1 MYNPA
6 FTLPIFIRVFFVGNR
21 FRAGP
26 WNLGKFSIP
35 IGIVASGFVALM
47 VPILCLPSVTGADLT
62 LETMNWT
69 ALVYGGPM
77 ILVTIWWFVSA
88 HKWFKGPKVNI
99 QHMMLGREGNVIDG
113 KDNARDSGSDRAAMT
128 GTGDKKDLS

>member
-1 MYNPA
+1 
-6 FTLPIFIRVFFVGNR
+6 
-21 FRAGP
+21 
-26 WNLGKFSIP
+26 
-35 IGIVASGFVALM
+35 M